1 MTSINEDLI
10 NAVMKRP
17 ADSDVIIVTLA
28 NGQVAEYTKAIL
40 PLMVG
45 DPMVARIVDKV
56 SGEII
61 YMA

>member
-1 MTSINEDLI
+1 MTSIKEDLT
-10 NAVMKRP
+10 NAVMTKTVD
-17 ADSDVIIVTLA
+17 ADIIVVTLA
-28 NGQVAEYTKAIL
+28 DGQVAEYTKAIL

>member
-10 NAVMKRP
+10 NAVMTRT
-17 ADSDVIIVTLA
+17 ADSDVIVVTLA
-28 NGQVAEYTKAIL
+28 DGQVAEYTKAIL